1 MSRNFLREATLSVML
16 VTSAG
21 QAATTTFFNST
32 QTATLA
38 ATGTTSETW
47 SSRGYLFTH
56 SLDKWWYPTI
66 SLGGGT
72 PTGRFQSVFWPDGL
86 HAQAIT
92 AGPNGLLTGQS
103 SAYITIKRVDG
114 RPFDLVSFKAKLLAN
129 TAGAGAS
136 FEIMPTLQGEDAF
149 PDPLMLDAT
158 GYGGMTFSYTTP
170 SLKGYEAYHIA
181 LWVDFA
187 LTGCVITDDSP
198 TPPPTLFMDLIPSGQ
213 ARLSWSVDDGACTL
227 QSTAD
232 LTSGQFSDVGVTPS
246 LQNGMQVVTLP
257 LTAGNRFFRLLR

>member
-1 MSRNFLREATLSVML
+1 MSRNFILKALLSLML
-16 VTSAG
+16 AHGAG
-21 QAATTTFFNST
+21 QAATTSFFKST

-38 ATGTTSETW
+38 TTNATSETW

-56 SLDKWWYPTI
+56 SLDNWWYPTI

-72 PTGRFQSVFWPDGL
+72 PTGRFQSLFWPDGL

-92 AGPNGLLTGQS
+92 AGPNGLVTGQS
-103 SAYITIKRVDG
+103 SAYITIQRADG

-136 FEIMPTLQGEDAF
+136 FEIMPKLQGEDAF

-158 GYGGMTFSYTTP
+158 GYGGMSFSYTTP

-187 LTGCVITDDSP
+187 LTACVITDDSP
-198 TPPPTLFMDLIPSGQ
+198 TPPPTLFMALIAPGQ
-213 ARLSWSVDDGACTL
+213 VQLSWSVDDGTCTL
-227 QSTAD
+227 QSTTD
-232 LTSGQFSDVGVTPS
+232 LTSGQFSDVGATPS
-246 LQNGMQVVTLP
+246 LQNGMQVVKLP
-257 LTAGNRFFRLLR
+257 ITAESRFFRLLR